1 MLHAY
6 YMVQSLANK
15 WFGLDVLQSP
25 YVHLEQTA
33 HAMLSHFRAARFRV
47 TRGHVCVQPTPCKLW
62 VGNRWERAW
71 ERQAMGWEPLGIGL
85 GTQTYGLGT
94 VGNRLGNADL
104 WVGNRWAYLGT
115 CLGMQI

>member
-33 HAMLSHFRAARFRV
+33 HAMLSLFQVARFRV
-47 TRGHVCVQPTPCKLW
+47 TRGHAPPASATRP
-62 VGNRWERAW
+62 
-71 ERQAMGWEPLGIGL
+71 GIAIF
-85 GTQTYGLGT
+85 Y
-94 VGNRLGNADL
+94 
-104 WVGNRWAYLGT
+104 
-115 CLGMQI
+115 M